1 MGNEH
6 VRRGSSRCYPVLVC
20 TAIMLLFI
28 ATACGAP
35 PPPPP
40 PSAPTVISIAINGT
54 VALTAVGQTSPLT
67 ATATLTDGTTQNVT
81 NSSTWT
87 SSSAAVATVS
97 TAGLVTALAAGA
109 ATITATY
116 QGRAGTLGMTV
127 SNTPAGPGN
136 AHRMIAWAS
145 YEKLVKFSDAQLDLW
160 KSRGVDGFVVQTR
173 YLDEIGGIEMWTGDS
188 NDPLNVTIIEGAD
201 VHERQRTLRDNQ
213 FAQRCHARGLTVYL
227 GFYLSNYHNLSTPLK
242 VWNDDAGW
250 AQIIPIVRG
259 VAGAAKLL
267 GMDGIA
273 TDSENYRSDSQTWN
287 WKYPGVTQTETIV
300 RSLARQ
306 RGREFM
312 DAVLAGFPNVE
323 IINYRLEVPGSWEEK
338 VQQQVNHV
346 VGIWDKSVF
355 PDFWGGIV
363 DAGGFSAIHFFDPI
377 FYKSWQV
384 GSGWEEALD
393 YNLKGVRGTLSK
405 RWANWDYASTRF
417 FLSPF
422 AWIDPGPSAGSFDD
436 ARPPDYVAAQ
446 LNAFHKWG
454 EGNMFGLYTQ
464 HIDDFDYTPYVPA
477 MQAASTPDAVTA
489 TSLRLEQGVDGLHE
503 PTDAALSP
511 VQRLVVAAGEGG
523 VPTIRDGGLNK
534 ASAVGSMSLS
544 SDSLRVDRVAA
555 GLREPT
561 DAAFTPDGRL
571 FIAEREGRIRIVRD
585 GSLITDPA
593 LTLDD
598 VWSAGSSGLLAIAID
613 PQFERTHFVYVIYTA
628 ASRSGEPAFR
638 LARFRDLQ
646 DTLGDRAVLLDA
658 VPAARTGAAAS
669 LRFGPDG
676 KLFAAF
682 DAGGDPRWIGDRGSY
697 NGKILRLNADGS
709 TPSDQPVATPVFAY
723 GYSAPRGLD
732 WQFGTRALWVV
743 GRDLQDV
750 GRLRIVVPG
759 EVRSIFR
766 AESMAGVLPRAAN
779 PSALAF
785 YRGDLIPSLSGDLLV
800 AGGDEPAITRIRFE
814 SGNPVRITLMEPL
827 LENVGGV
834 IRTLVVSPEG
844 AIYFCVN
851 DELRRLVAGRS
862 R

>member
-1 MGNEH
+1 M
-6 VRRGSSRCYPVLVC
+6 
-20 TAIMLLFI
+20 
-28 ATACGAP
+28 
-35 PPPPP
+35 
-40 PSAPTVISIAINGT
+40 
-54 VALTAVGQTSPLT
+54 
-67 ATATLTDGTTQNVT
+67 
-81 NSSTWT
+81 
-87 SSSAAVATVS
+87 
-97 TAGLVTALAAGA
+97 
-109 ATITATY
+109 
-116 QGRAGTLGMTV
+116 
-127 SNTPAGPGN
+127 
-136 AHRMIAWAS
+136 RMIAWAS
-145 YEKLVKFSDAQLDLW
+145 YEKLVGFTDATLDLW

-173 YLDEIGGIEMWTGDS
+173 YLDEIGGIENWTGDP

-213 FAQRCHARGLTVYL
+213 FAQRCHARGLTAYL
-227 GFYLSNYHNLSTPLK
+227 GFYLSNYQNLSTPLK

-273 TDSENYRSDSQTWN
+273 TDSENYRDDSQTWN
-287 WKYPGVTQTETIV
+287 WDYPGVTQTEATV
-300 RSLARQ
+300 RALARQ
-306 RGREFM
+306 RGRQFM

-323 IINYRLEVPGSWEEK
+323 IVNYRLEVPGSWEEK

-384 GSGWEEALD
+384 GSGWDEALD

-477 MQAASTPDAVTA
+477 MQAASTPDAVNAASLRESIDAAFGSNGRLSVVERTGGLPIVGEGTLNTDPA
-489 TSLRLEQGVDGLHE
+489 LTRTDFSPPSLRLE
-503 PTDAALSP
+503 
-511 VQRLVVAAGEGG
+511 
-523 VPTIRDGGLNK
+523 
-534 ASAVGSMSLS
+534 
-544 SDSLRVDRVAA
+544 RVAD

-571 FIAEREGRIRIVRD
+571 FIAEREGRIRIVHD
-585 GSLITDPA
+585 GSLNTDPA

-598 VWSAGSSGLLAIAID
+598 VWSAGGNGLLAIAID

-628 ASRSGEPAFR
+628 ASRSGEPTFR
-638 LARFRDLQ
+638 LARFRDVKG
-646 DTLGDRAVLLDA
+646 TLGDRAVLLDA

-676 KLFAAF
+676 KLYAAF
-682 DAGGDPRWIGDRGSY
+682 DAGGDPRRIGDLGSY
-697 NGKILRLNADGS
+697 NGKILRLNGDGS
-709 TPSDQPVATPVFAY
+709 TPSDQPVATPVYAY

-732 WQFGTRALWVV
+732 WQFGTRALWVA

-759 EVRSIFR
+759 EVRSMFR
-766 AESMAGVLPRAAN
+766 AESMSGVLPRAAN
-779 PSALAF
+779 PSAMAF
-785 YRGDLIPSLSGDLLV
+785 YRGDLIQSLSGDLLV